1 MAGAELALGGRSN
14 EGGAFF
20 SIFIFY
26 FAMEME
32 GPEMGVPVMD
42 A

>member
-1 MAGAELALGGRSN
+1 MAGAELALGERFK
-14 EGGAFF
+14 EGGAFL

-26 FAMEME
+26 FATEME
-32 GPEMGVPVMD
+32 GPEMGMPVMD